1 MRILLDTNIWRYLI
15 DTGTENKLF
24 QSSHRS
30 NVQICIV
37 PAIIVETLRMSDLR
51 TRRRIIEL
59 QTRDCWNRLMPE
71 AYLECEDVKRE
82 MIRTHP
88 EWELKTKNVNLFRKL
103 RYDWIRTK
111 GGFWEKAR
119 TDSDTVADH
128 YKRQDS
134 AALTQVREQSKDVR
148 KSVSEKGISMLN
160 TPSLRDWKGSWRNPI
175 SGEELVADAWRVYAE
190 VIWGNMLSQESVF
203 KQWLGC
209 EFDIDF
215 LLSYGALDYVRF
227 WQSEVREELVPRE
240 WIRASVY
247 GMQSERK
254 VTDGNPTDSAIA
266 THAVDV
272 DLIASADKNFVAMLN
287 RIQDEAPFKTAHGLL
302 VQAGRTGIDELLQI
316 VSSPSTFSLS
326 SNVRH

>member
-1 MRILLDTNIWRYLI
+1 VRVLLDTNIWRYLV
-15 DTGTENKLF
+15 DTGSENRLF
-24 QSSHRS
+24 QVTRHSS
-30 NVQICIV
+30 VQICIA
-37 PAIIVETLRMSDLR
+37 PSIVIETLRMSDQQ
-51 TRRRIIEL
+51 TRRRIIEI
-59 QTRDCWNRLMPE
+59 QTRDCWNRLMPDS
-71 AYLECEDVKRE
+71 YLQCEDVKRE

-88 EWELKTKNVNLFRKL
+88 EWQLKKKNVNLFRKL

-111 GGFWEKAR
+111 GGFWEKVRSQPDAVAAR
-119 TDSDTVADH
+119 
-128 YKRQDS
+128 YKLQDS
-134 AALTQVREQSKDVR
+134 EALTEVREQLRDVR
-148 KSVSEKGISMLN
+148 KSVLEKGLPMVN
-160 TPSLRDWKGSWRNPI
+160 TPSLMEWKGSRRNRYT
-175 SGEELVADAWRVYAE
+175 GEEVTVDAWRVYAE
-190 VIWGNMLSQESVF
+190 VIWGNMLSRESMF

-209 EFDIDF
+209 ELDIEFILSCDF
-215 LLSYGALDYVRF
+215 LAFLEF
-227 WQSEVREELVPRE
+227 WDTQAKLKDVPRE

-247 GMQSERK
+247 GVQSERK

-326 SNVRH
+326 SNLRH

>member
-1 MRILLDTNIWRYLI
+1 
-15 DTGTENKLF
+15 
-24 QSSHRS
+24 
-30 NVQICIV
+30 
-37 PAIIVETLRMSDLR
+37 
-51 TRRRIIEL
+51 
-59 QTRDCWNRLMPE
+59 
-71 AYLECEDVKRE
+71 
-82 MIRTHP
+82 
-88 EWELKTKNVNLFRKL
+88 
-103 RYDWIRTK
+103 
-111 GGFWEKAR
+111 
-119 TDSDTVADH
+119 
-128 YKRQDS
+128 
-134 AALTQVREQSKDVR
+134 
-148 KSVSEKGISMLN
+148 
-160 TPSLRDWKGSWRNPI
+160 
-175 SGEELVADAWRVYAE
+175 
-190 VIWGNMLSQESVF
+190 MLSQESVF

-316 VSSPSTFSLS
+316 VSSPSTFSLC